1 MTQQTTKRMTQQTTA
16 MADRPPPARW
26 CAVTGASRGIGRA
39 VAQGLLAGGFS
50 VVGVARDAALLA
62 ELERDW
68 PRRFIAL
75 PHDVA
80 RPGLRAAFDQLAA
93 AGRLPPREIE
103 LAVHCAGCAFQGA
116 PLTDMSD
123 AELQATITTNVLGT
137 TLVVRDI
144 ARLLL
149 LRGNGTLIVLGS
161 VAGHDAAPLM
171 AAYAASK
178 AYTQQLLR
186 CVRADLHGSGVR
198 VSCVLPGTTRTG
210 LLDGQ
215 PGLDAAARFEGF
227 APLEAHDL
235 ARTIEWIH
243 QQPAHVNVQEISLF
257 PVAQSLYVRGIHR
270 HPPQA
275 GHPPISAR

>member
-1 MTQQTTKRMTQQTTA
+1 M
-16 MADRPPPARW
+16 DEHRPPRW

-39 VAQGLLAGGFS
+39 VAQGLLASGFS
-50 VVGVARDAALLA
+50 VIGIARNAKGLA
-62 ELERDW
+62 EIERDW

-80 RPGLRAAFDQLAA
+80 RPGLRAAVDRLAA
-93 AGRLPPREIE
+93 SERLRLHDIE

-116 PLTDMSD
+116 PLTEMSD
-123 AELQATITTNVLGT
+123 ADLHATIDTNVLGT

-144 ARLLL
+144 ARLLQQ
-149 LRGNGTLIVLGS
+149 RGGGTLIVLGS
-161 VAGHDAAPLM
+161 IAGHDAAPAM

-198 VSCVLPGTTRTG
+198 VSCVQPGTTRTG

-215 PGLDAAARFEGF
+215 PGLDATERFEGF
-227 APLEAHDL
+227 APLEAQDL

-243 QQPAHVNVQEISLF
+243 RQPAHVNVQEISLF

-270 HPPQA
+270 HPTPA
-275 GHPPISAR
+275 GSRAASPR